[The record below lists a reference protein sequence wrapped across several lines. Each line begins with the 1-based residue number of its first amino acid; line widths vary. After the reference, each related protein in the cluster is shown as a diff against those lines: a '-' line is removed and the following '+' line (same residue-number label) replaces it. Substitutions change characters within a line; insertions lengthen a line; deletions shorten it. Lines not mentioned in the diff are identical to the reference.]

1 MSTSSSSVA
10 PLPSALDQS
19 VSEKLSRENYIL
31 WMVQVLAAVWEA
43 HLYGYLGGTT
53 SVPSKTI
60 QVEQADKMM
69 KTEDNPAYAAW
80 YAQDQQLLSFLLNSV
95 SKEVLGQV
103 ATETLATG
111 VWCFILGMF
120 AWQSRARIIHLC
132 SKLSSM
138 RRGDVTCAM
147 YYS

>member
-111 VWCFILGMF
+111 V
-120 AWQSRARIIHLC
+120 
-132 SKLSSM
+132 
-138 RRGDVTCAM
+138 
-147 YYS
+147 